1 MSDSAPIVY
10 LLHGDDE
17 FAVKKFIT
25 NLESR
30 IGDKSTAA
38 MNITYLDERTF
49 NPGDILSVASA
60 MPFLAGR
67 RLVVI
72 KNPTSQ
78 IKSTTVRKT
87 FLEQLEKVPQTT
99 ALVLAENRR
108 LIDKKKKKNW
118 LLKWAEKAG
127 ETTYIKEFSLPKGS
141 AMINWI
147 CEQAK
152 KEGGSFDRQA
162 AELLAELIDGNPR
175 LADQE
180 IKKLLAYTNYQRPVE
195 IDDVDLLTADVGQ
208 GDIFKFVD
216 MIGSCNGR
224 GAMEMLERLLERQ
237 DAIYLFGMVVRQF
250 RLLLLT
256 RETLDAGYKQADVA
270 KMIKVHPF
278 VAGKLVTQ
286 VRHFS
291 LASLESIYRRLLDVD
306 ESIKTGEV
314 PADLALE
321 TLITALTNSN

>member
-17 FAVKKFIT
+17 FAVKQFIA
-25 NLESR
+25 NLETK

-49 NPGDILSVASA
+49 DPGDILSVASV
-60 MPFLAGR
+60 MPFLAKR

-72 KNPTSQ
+72 KNPTSRL
-78 IKSTTVRKT
+78 KSPTVRKT
-87 FLEQLEKVPQTT
+87 FLEQLEKLPQTT
-99 ALVLAENRR
+99 ALVLEENKI
-108 LIDKKKKKNW
+108 LINEKKKNDPHW
-118 LLKWAEKAG
+118 LVKWAEEVG
-127 ETTYIKEFSLPKGS
+127 ETAYIKVFSLPKGS

-147 CEQAK
+147 LEQAR
-152 KEGGSFDRQA
+152 KEGGTFDRQA
-162 AELLAELIDGNPR
+162 AELLAELVDGDPR

-180 IKKLLAYTNYQRPVE
+180 IRKLLAYTNYQRPVE

-216 MIGSCNGR
+216 MIGSRNGR

-237 DAIYLFGMVVRQF
+237 DAIFLFGMVVRQF

-270 KMIKVHPF
+270 RIIKIHPY
-278 VAGKLVTQ
+278 VAGKLISQ

-291 LASLESIYRRLLDVD
+291 LEVLEGIYRRLLEVD
-306 ESIKTGEV
+306 TSIKTGEI
-314 PADLALE
+314 PAELALE
-321 TLITALTNSN
+321 TLITALTN